1 MSTAY
6 FKTTRQLP
14 NFSYNFIE
22 ADTSLLVPTFQQMLV
37 YQEVEVELTGELEI
51 DGEVG
56 VLE

>member
-1 MSTAY
+1 MNASY
-6 FKTTRQLP
+6 FKSTVSVP

-22 ADTSLLVPTFQQMLV
+22 ADTILTIPLFQQMLV